1 MSLRHEEAGDGA
13 SSIAV
18 TSTVAVGIGHEG
30 SGNEARCSEESS
42 DVAMGSLRGMAI
54 VDASILTV
62 DGETS
67 TDDLVDGV
75 ALLSEACDAASGEA
89 WC

>member
-30 SGNEARCSEESS
+30 SGNEALCDDESNL
-42 DVAMGSLRGMAI
+42 VMLEFCRGFGLYGARPCC
-54 VDASILTV
+54 
-62 DGETS
+62 GQ
-67 TDDLVDGV
+67 G
-75 ALLSEACDAASGEA
+75 A
-89 WC
+89 WCTLGYVCW